1 MEKPRNASAE
11 GGMTEV
17 RKNVPVDR
25 RIDGIL
31 SPYVD
36 GDARSRIPNDGEVV
50 EATIVD
56 AWVTSVHATRIHCC
70 VQLIN

>member
-1 MEKPRNASAE
+1 MEKPRNASVE

-25 RIDGIL
+25 RIDGIP
-31 SPYVD
+31 SPDVD

-50 EATIVD
+50 EATID
-56 AWVTSVHATRIHCC
+56 AC
-70 VQLIN
+70 VLHGSSDL